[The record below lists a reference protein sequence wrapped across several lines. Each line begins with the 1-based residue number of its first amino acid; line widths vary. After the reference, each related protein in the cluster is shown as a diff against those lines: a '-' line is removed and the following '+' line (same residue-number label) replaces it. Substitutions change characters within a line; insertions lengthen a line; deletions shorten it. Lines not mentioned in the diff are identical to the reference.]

1 MTDKGKS
8 KVKRKVI
15 KKKYVS
21 EKYKASME
29 KEIIKRFSEGET
41 RQEFCAVHSISE
53 ETFSLWLVKIPEF
66 EEAYKIAKVKAE
78 SWYLKIGREH
88 MIEEHEGP
96 RLNMGMYNRTM
107 NTRFNLPAQRKLKV
121 KGLASKKKIHDKM
134 GALLKSIEDGELTS
148 LEAVQISRVV
158 ESVVKINEH
167 SELEE
172 RISQIE
178 QAQKIG
184 AGDEDF
190 EEVKD

>member
-1 MTDKGKS
+1 M
-8 KVKRKVI
+8 
-15 KKKYVS
+15 
-21 EKYKASME
+21 
-29 KEIIKRFSEGET
+29 
-41 RQEFCAVHSISE
+41 
-53 ETFSLWLVKIPEF
+53 
-66 EEAYKIAKVKAE
+66 
-78 SWYLKIGREH
+78 IGRDT
-88 MIEEHEGP
+88 IEIHVIEYVCVEA
-96 RLNMGMYNRTM
+96 N
-107 NTRFNLPAQRKLKV
+107 FNLPAQRKLKV